1 MPALTP
7 RFAAACRGEQKNADS
22 SRAAGDTIATQTGP
36 IPHEWRSPA
45 RAPHHAA
52 GHGNRFVQGNRGRE
66 TAVPKCSDAYSRCV
80 LGHIDEVR
88 GVVRGLH
95 SYTLPEFIAVA
106 IEAGS
111 EEYLRWMEASLAT
124 SHEQ

>member
-1 MPALTP
+1 MTDKVLVLTTVGSEEEAMKIAHALVE
-7 RFAAACRGEQKNADS
+7 RQVAACVNVIPKVRSIYRWEGKVEDS
-22 SRAAGDTIATQTGP
+22 E
-36 IPHEWRSPA
+36 EWLLLIKTDKA
-45 RAPHHAA
+45 
-52 GHGNRFVQGNRGRE
+52 
-66 TAVPKCSDAYSRCV
+66 
-80 LGHIDEVR
+80 HIDEVR